1 MTRLH
6 ELANPAFIPALDPDF
21 KPAAL
26 ANRSFMRLVKES
38 GSAVPLVFALERG
51 GGAITRY
58 ETVCLPE
65 SHPQSALNL
74 EYAERLVKFLLWAR
88 GGWRVIVGGPGSV
101 GKHIKAVYSETGTRK
116 FDFDFM
122 GGVYAKPFTVEV
134 TTPENVPQSHE
145 STMSLGGHLDGCRI
159 GFDLGAS
166 DRKVSAVIN
175 GEAVYTEEVVWDPR
189 NAADPQYHFDE
200 LMAAFKS
207 AAKHMP
213 RVDAIGGSA
222 AGVYI
227 DNRPRVA
234 SLYRGIPKELFDTKT
249 VNLFFDLQKAMGGV
263 PFEVVNDGEVTALAG
278 AMSLEDKPIL
288 GLAFGSSQAAGYV
301 TPKGEITT
309 WLNELAF
316 APVDYHPSAAAC
328 EWSGDTGVGALYF
341 SQQAVFKLAPK
352 AGIEID
358 PNLGLAE
365 KLKVAQNFL
374 EKGHAGARQIWEA
387 IGIYLGY
394 SLAHYADFYEMK
406 HVLILGRVTSGIG
419 GEIILAKAGEVL
431 AKEFPEL
438 TNVSVT
444 LPDEKARRVGQAV
457 AAASLPA
464 ITADGGSGVKK

>member
-1 MTRLH
+1 MAYLY
-6 ELANPAFIPALDPDF
+6 ELAKPALIPTLEPGF
-21 KPAAL
+21 RPAAL
-26 ANRSFMRLVKES
+26 ANRGFIKMCKES
-38 GSAVPLVFALERG
+38 GSVLSLVIALERG
-51 GGAITRY
+51 SGAITRF

-65 SHPQSALNL
+65 SHPQSSLNL
-74 EYAERLVKFLLWAR
+74 EYAERMVKFLLWAR
-88 GGWRVIVGGPGSV
+88 GGWRVIIGGPKHIGE
-101 GKHIKAVYSETGTRK
+101 HIKAVYSKNGLRK

-122 GGVYAKPFTVEV
+122 GGVYGREFVVEI
-134 TTPENVPQSHE
+134 TDPDKVPQASE
-145 STMSLGGHLDGCRI
+145 STMSLGGHLDGNRI

-175 GEAVYTEEVVWDPR
+175 GEAVFTEEVVWDPR
-189 NAADPQYHFDE
+189 NATDPQYHYDE
-200 LMAAFKS
+200 LMSALNT
-207 AAKHMP
+207 AAKYLPHI
-213 RVDAIGGSA
+213 DAIGGSA

-249 VNLFFDLQKAMGGV
+249 TNLFFDLQKAMGGV

-278 AMSLEDKPIL
+278 AMSLRDQPIL

-316 APVDYHPSAAAC
+316 APVDYHPEAVPC
-328 EWSGDTGVGALYF
+328 EWTGDTGVGGLYF
-341 SQQAVFKLAPK
+341 SQQAVFKLASR

-365 KLKVAQNFL
+365 KLEVAQKAL
-374 EKGHAGARQIWEA
+374 AKGHEGARQIWEA

-394 SLAHYADFYEMK
+394 SLAHYADFYELK

-419 GEIILAKAGEVL
+419 GDIIIAKAKEVL
-431 AKEFPEL
+431 AAEFPEL
-438 TNVSVT
+438 KNINLA
-444 LPDEKARRVGQAV
+444 LPDEKSRRVGQAV

-464 ITADGGSGVKK
+464 IKANVAQK

>member
-1 MTRLH
+1 MANLH
-6 ELANPAFIPALDPDF
+6 ELAKPAFIPALDPDF

-26 ANRSFMRLVKES
+26 ANRAFLRLAKES
-38 GSAVPLVFALERG
+38 GNAVPLVFALERG
-51 GGAITRY
+51 GAAITRY

-65 SHPQSALNL
+65 SHPQAALNL
-74 EYAERLVKFLLWAR
+74 DYAERLVKFLLWAR
-88 GGWRVIVGGPGSV
+88 GGWRVIVGGPKSV
-101 GKHIKAVYSETGTRK
+101 GEHIRTVYSRTGARG

-134 TTPENVPQSHE
+134 TTPENVPQSDE

-189 NAADPQYHFDE
+189 NATDPQYHFDE

-249 VNLFFDLQKAMGGV
+249 VNLFFDLQKAMGGI

-358 PNLGLAE
+358 PDLGLAE
-365 KLKVAQNFL
+365 KLKVAQNHL

-438 TNVSVT
+438 KNISVT

-464 ITADGGSGVKK
+464 IL